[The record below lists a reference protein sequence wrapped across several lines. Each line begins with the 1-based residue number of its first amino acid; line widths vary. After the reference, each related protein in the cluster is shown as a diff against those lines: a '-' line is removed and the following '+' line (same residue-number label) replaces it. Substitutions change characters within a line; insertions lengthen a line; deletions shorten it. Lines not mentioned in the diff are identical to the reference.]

1 MAIQSLPVDLADPRE
16 VQEKLPQIKALLEA
30 KRVELKELTAQVHL
44 LARLVGEA
52 PLARERKTAARRA
65 AGVSTR
71 IRAHRASPAQDRA
84 VEGLERAGEPMG
96 PTALYDFMTVAG
108 MDAPKSSDALGASL
122 WAAANAGRIHKWPSG
137 LYAPLGTPDPAS

>member
-1 MAIQSLPVDLADPRE
+1 MASHSLPVDLADPRE

-71 IRAHRASPAQDRA
+71 IRAHRASPVQDRA
-84 VEGLERAGEPMG
+84 VEGLERAGRPMG
-96 PTALYDFMTVAG
+96 PTALYDFMTVEG
-108 MDAPKSSDALGASL
+108 ISTPKSSDALGASL
-122 WAAANAGRIHKWPSG
+122 WAAANAGRIQKWANG
-137 LYAPLGTPDPAS
+137 LYAPLGTPGPVS